1 MCRWCSNALLCIHT
15 RAGHFCRSQHIIV
28 TSDKLGFSCGPGGDR
43 LRNLWN
49 SGLCLFVCFFG
60 CFILILFSF
69 LFASPMWVFSVQVVN
84 EVLGQELNRKLDR
97 VSKHVNFTETVP
109 RCTCQRGIGDV
120 RVTVHMAPSCDVRVT
135 VHGAPKL

>member
-1 MCRWCSNALLCIHT
+1 MEGL
-15 RAGHFCRSQHIIV
+15 
-28 TSDKLGFSCGPGGDR
+28 DR
-43 LRNLWN
+43 LASTEAIMYLPSMEGLDRPALPSMEGLDNLWN